1 MLRAVLL
8 AAGMG
13 TRLASA
19 SGGIAKA
26 LVTVRGAP
34 LVLHQLNTLRAAG
47 FAESELVVVGGFQH
61 DEVAAIVS
69 REAPGATIVENRQ
82 YRHQNLLS
90 LLAAREHLH
99 GGFLLVNVDHLMPP
113 AIHRKAVADARP
125 VVACVDH
132 DRPLGHDDMKVACDD
147 NGDLRAISKQLTVFD
162 RGYVGMTR
170 VLGAAVPGYLAAAD
184 AVLAEIGPE
193 RAVVEMILGRLATT
207 GRPPAL
213 CDISGHRWAE
223 VDTPDELAAA
233 EDLLARTPGF
243 FDRP

>member
-26 LVTVRGAP
+26 LVTVRGRP
-34 LVLHQLNTLRAAG
+34 LVAHQLTTLRAAG
-47 FAESELVVVGGFQH
+47 FRDNEIVVVGGFQH
-61 DEVAAIVS
+61 AEVAAVVR

-90 LLAAREHLH
+90 LLSAREHLQ

-113 AIHRKAVADARP
+113 AIHKKALGHPRP
-125 VVACVDH
+125 VIACIDH
-132 DRPLGHDDMKVACDD
+132 DRPLGADDMKVACDQ
-147 NGDLRAISKQLTVFD
+147 NGDLRAISKQLSVFD

-170 VLGAAVPGYLAAAD
+170 VHAEAVPGYLAAAD
-184 AVLAEIGPE
+184 AVLADIGPE

-207 GRPPAL
+207 GAPPAL

-233 EDLLARTPGF
+233 EALLAATPGF
-243 FDRP
+243 FDPA